1 MLGTILTWMGV
12 LLQVGTLGVLVYRRR
27 LRRLVTL
34 PLLLAV
40 VLASTVSVRVWPAS
54 PTWGTWLS
62 HELAHATVLLLMGL
76 EIALRLSLRLPDAR
90 REARQ
95 WIGPTLVGCVIL
107 LALTRS
113 APPTVG
119 LLPLLMLA
127 IAWIYVGLTL
137 VARHHLIP
145 VEPLHKT
152 VLHGFT
158 VYLVIYAL
166 GWTLTG
172 EDTRIVNTLAPLAFN
187 LLMLALLWAAWRKD
201 DTPAGIPERT
211 LLHFWPWRRFERP
224 PDAPAPPKRERA
236 APPVIAPWSPRPH
249 SASAPDTVRGHAP
262 AVWLPQVEPKWNH
275 ATFAACVYLC
285 KLLI

>member
-1 MLGTILTWMGV
+1 MLATILTWTSV
-12 LLQVGTLGVLVYRRR
+12 LLEVATLVALVYRRR

-34 PLLLAV
+34 PLLLALV
-40 VLASTVSVRVWPAS
+40 ATFTIAPRLWPAS
-54 PTWGTWLS
+54 NTWDVWLAR
-62 HELAHATVLLLMGL
+62 EFIHAAILLLMGL
-76 EIALRLSLRLPDAR
+76 ELALRLSLRLPDAR

-95 WIGPTLVGCVIL
+95 WIAPILVGCVIL

-145 VEPLHKT
+145 VEPLHKV

-166 GWTLTG
+166 GWSLTG
-172 EDTRIVNTLAPLAFN
+172 DDTRIVARVNAIAFN
-187 LLMLALLWAAWRKD
+187 LLMLALLWAAWRQD
-201 DTPAGIPERT
+201 DTPPGIPERT
-211 LLHFWPWRRFERP
+211 LLYFWPWRRFERP
-224 PDAPAPPKRERA
+224 PEPKPKHESAALPAG
-236 APPVIAPWSPRPH
+236 APWPRPH
-249 SASAPDTVRGHAP
+249 PHP
-262 AVWLPQVEPKWNH
+262 AR
-275 ATFAACVYLC
+275 
-285 KLLI
+285 